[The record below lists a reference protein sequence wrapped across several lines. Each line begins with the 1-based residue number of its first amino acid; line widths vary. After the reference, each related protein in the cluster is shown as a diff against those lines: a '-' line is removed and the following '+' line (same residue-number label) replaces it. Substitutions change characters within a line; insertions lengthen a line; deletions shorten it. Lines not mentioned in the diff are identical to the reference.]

1 MDLLKDKTDLDLLN
15 SILAELAKSNNE
27 VSCAK
32 GDLNKAHNRQKF
44 LLVLLNELIN
54 RQGD

>member
-1 MDLLKDKTDLDLLN
+1 MDLLKDKTDLDLLR

-27 VSCAK
+27 ISCAR
-32 GDLNKAHNRQKF
+32 GDLNKAQNRQKF

-54 RQGD
+54 RQED